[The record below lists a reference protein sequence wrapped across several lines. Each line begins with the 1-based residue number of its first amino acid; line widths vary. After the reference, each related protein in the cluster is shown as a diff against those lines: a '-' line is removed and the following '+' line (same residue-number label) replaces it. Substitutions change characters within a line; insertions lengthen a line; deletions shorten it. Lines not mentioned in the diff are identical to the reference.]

1 MMRFAAAALLL
12 GALLCGPADAGAADL
27 RVTVDGLRSDNGHV
41 NFGLYDQPDK
51 FPGRAGVI
59 EGGRAKI
66 EGGRAVFVFRDL
78 KPGRYAVSV
87 FHDEN
92 DNGKF
97 DRSLI
102 GLPLE
107 GYGFS
112 NNAKVTL
119 TTPPFDEAAVT
130 VGEAGATTTIT
141 IVY

>member
-1 MMRFAAAALLL
+1 MRFACAALLL
-12 GALLCGPADAGAADL
+12 GALLSRPAGADAADL
-27 RVTVDGLRSDNGHV
+27 RVTVEGLRSDKGHV
-41 NFGLYDQPDK
+41 SFGLYDQPDK
-51 FPGRAGVI
+51 FPDRAGVI
-59 EGGRAKI
+59 EGGRAKVA
-66 EGGRAVFVFRDL
+66 GGRAVFVFQNL

-112 NNAKVTL
+112 NNAKVKL
-119 TTPPFDEAAVT
+119 STPPFSEAAVT
-130 VGEAGATTTIT
+130 VPETGASTTIT